1 MKCTFVATCPGTH
14 VCLHEA
20 RVVKSFYWHV
30 SSVGAGIIFAI
41 NALVNRGFCLDVHS
55 APRQSLSRCPYKN
68 LVIL

>member
-1 MKCTFVATCPGTH
+1 MKCTLVATCSGTH

-20 RVVKSFYWHV
+20 QIVKSFYWHD

-41 NALVNRGFCLDVHS
+41 NASVNRGFCLDVHLW
-55 APRQSLSRCPYKN
+55 QSLSRCPYKN